1 MKNFIVFDT
10 ETAPTVKHY
19 DRRAHPE
26 TSLVYDFGWVVV
38 DGNDFSIKEER
49 SFIIAETFTNH
60 QLMNSAYYAN
70 KLPQYIERGRLFAA
84 DWFIVSFYTAWDTFL
99 KDIKTYDITDVWA
112 WNIHFDNVTLD
123 HTINVYSN
131 GFMNTFLPTSCNYR
145 DAWDYVSSRCCV
157 TEKYINWCIENGYTS
172 AKGNPS
178 TKAETCYR
186 YLNAENDFIESHTAL
201 DDAKIEAMMVIKAKK
216 RHAKGAMTIGQ
227 GWRYPA
233 NARKI
238 LKL

>member
-70 KLPQYIERGRLFAA
+70 KLPQYIE
-84 DWFIVSFYTAWDTFL
+84 Y
-99 KDIKTYDITDVWA
+99 
-112 WNIHFDNVTLD
+112 
-123 HTINVYSN
+123 
-131 GFMNTFLPTSCNYR
+131 
-145 DAWDYVSSRCCV
+145 
-157 TEKYINWCIENGYTS
+157 
-172 AKGNPS
+172 
-178 TKAETCYR
+178 
-186 YLNAENDFIESHTAL
+186 
-201 DDAKIEAMMVIKAKK
+201 
-216 RHAKGAMTIGQ
+216 
-227 GWRYPA
+227 
-233 NARKI
+233 
-238 LKL
+238 